1 MKVRE
6 LIEILQ
12 EEMDPEAE
20 VLIMSQQN
28 WPFENT
34 LAGVC
39 QRSDL
44 VEEDDGEAEDEDQ
57 GRGASGEELPAND
70 VFLVEGTQLRYGSKR
85 AWDVA
90 RRW

>member
-1 MKVRE
+1 MTVSE
-6 LIEILQ
+6 LIEIL
-12 EEMDPEAE
+12 EEFDPEAE
-20 VLIMSQQN
+20 VLLSVQPA
-28 WPFENT
+28 WPFEHT

-44 VEEDDGEAEDEDQ
+44 VEEEENEDSS
-57 GRGASGEELPAND
+57 RGAGGEELPAND

>member
-1 MKVRE
+1 MKVSE
-6 LIEILQ
+6 LIEIL
-12 EEMDPEAE
+12 EDMDPEAT
-20 VLIMSQQN
+20 VLVVSQPA
-28 WPFENT
+28 WPFELE

-44 VEEDDGEAEDEDQ
+44 VEDEDEEQAGDA
-57 GRGASGEELPAND
+57 GGDALPAND
-70 VFLVEGTQLRYGSKR
+70 VFLVEGTQLRYGNKR

>member
-6 LIEILQ
+6 LIEIL
-12 EEMDPEAE
+12 EEFDSEAE
-20 VLIMSQQN
+20 VLLSVQPA
-28 WPFENT
+28 WPFEHT

-44 VEEDDGEAEDEDQ
+44 MEEDDGEADDEDQ
-57 GRGASGEELPAND
+57 GQGLSGEELPAND

>member
-1 MKVRE
+1 MKVNE

-12 EEMDPEAE
+12 EMDPEAE
-20 VLIMSQQN
+20 VLIMSQQS
-28 WPFENT
+28 WPFEND

-44 VEEDDGEAEDEDQ
+44 VEEDDGEVEEEDQ
-57 GRGASGEELPAND
+57 GRCIGGDELPSND

>member
-1 MKVRE
+1 MKVSE
-6 LIEILQ
+6 LIEIL
-12 EEMDPEAE
+12 EDMDPEAE
-20 VLIMSQQN
+20 VLIMSQQS
-28 WPFENT
+28 WSFENT

-44 VEEDDGEAEDEDQ
+44 VEEEEGEAEDEDQ
-57 GRGASGEELPAND
+57 GRDIGSEELPAND

>member
-1 MKVRE
+1 MNVSE
-6 LIEILQ
+6 LIEILD
-12 EEMDPEAE
+12 ECDPEAT
-20 VLIMSQQN
+20 VLIMSQSA
-28 WPFENT
+28 WPFENSV
-34 LAGVC
+34 AGVC

-44 VEEDDGEAEDEDQ
+44 VEEEEGEAEDEDQ
-57 GRGASGEELPAND
+57 GRDISSEELPAND

>member
-1 MKVRE
+1 MTVSE
-6 LIEILQ
+6 LIEIL
-12 EEMDPEAE
+12 EEFDPDAE
-20 VLIMSQQN
+20 VLLSVQPA
-28 WPFENT
+28 WPFEHT

-44 VEEDDGEAEDEDQ
+44 VADDDGEAEDEDCP
-57 GRGASGEELPAND
+57 RGGGGEDLPAND

-90 RRW
+90 RRR